1 MAEPSAQGP
10 GLRAFLLAPA
20 AVVLVLLFISPLIY
34 FLVVSFFRI
43 SLFNLVP
50 AFSAVNY
57 LKVAADYSDSIA
69 FTIGIGI
76 LIALL
81 TVILAFIIA
90 HLIRFRGG
98 RWGAFVLACT
108 MLTLFG
114 GYLVKIYAWKT
125 ILGREGII
133 NNGLMALG
141 VIGQPLDALLYSPL
155 AVVLTLVNYLLPF
168 AVLPIYGALRSID
181 ITTIEAARD
190 VGASPYRVLHDV
202 ILPRCIPALVTAFAL
217 CFLLTAGDY
226 VTPRL
231 VGGAR
236 SVMIGTF
243 IESQF
248 GIRMNLPLG
257 AAMTFSILAAAAL
270 VIAMFWGGLRWRLRP
285 R

>member
-1 MAEPSAQGP
+1 MAEPATQTP
-10 GLRAFLLAPA
+10 GLRALLLAPA
-20 AVVLVLLFISPLIY
+20 AATLLLLFVSPLIY
-34 FLVVSFFRI
+34 FFIVSFFRV

-50 AFSAVNY
+50 AFSAANY
-57 LKVAADYSDSIA
+57 LKVLSDYGDSIA
-69 FTIGIGI
+69 FTLGIGI
-76 LIALL
+76 VIAGL
-81 TVILAFIIA
+81 TVTLAFIIA
-90 HLIRFRGG
+90 HLVRFRGG

-133 NNGLMALG
+133 NNGLMA
-141 VIGQPLDALLYSPL
+141 IGAIQQPLDVLLYSPV

-168 AVLPIYGALRSID
+168 AVLPIYGALRSVD

-202 ILPRCIPALVTAFAL
+202 VLPRCIPALVTAFAL

-243 IESQF
+243 IEGQF

-257 AAMTFSILAAAAL
+257 AAMTFSILVTAAL
-270 VIAMFWGGLRWRLRP
+270 VIAAFWFGLRWRLRP